1 MSLPDTHELEAL
13 LRTFRRQVALATGVR
28 IALIVLL
35 GAGLLWSMQLPQESG
50 RRAILAVLGIGLML
64 VLLAAVGTLR
74 LTRDVQAGN
83 MLMSRG
89 RPEEAA
95 VWLRRALR
103 RFSFSTQG
111 KFIAAQQMGMVLLRQ
126 DAYSQV
132 VRLCR
137 EMLKHRLTRWRS
149 VWFAVR
155 LMLADSLLMLHREAE
170 AYDALQPVFSA
181 PMSLLER
188 MRILP
193 VQLRYELASDNTAA
207 AVSDLEEKTR
217 IAELLDAPRAALVH
231 ALLAEACDRE
241 SMPEARDYFLQR
253 AWLYHDLNKL
263 ARRYDLLAPVAA
275 KSKPGNLDRLKET
288 AAVDQN
294 PEGKPAEPLD
304 TEPASGEIPSPEA

>member
-1 MSLPDTHELEAL
+1 MNLPDTQELDAL
-13 LRTFRRQVALATGVR
+13 LRTFRRQVALATSVR

-35 GAGLLWSMQLPQESG
+35 GIGLFWSMQLPQETG
-50 RRAILAVLGIGLML
+50 RRMTLAVLGLGLLMV
-64 VLLAAVGTLR
+64 VLATVGTLR

-83 MLMSRG
+83 MMMSRG

-95 VWLRRALR
+95 IWLRRALS
-103 RFSFSTQG
+103 RFTISTQG

-126 DAYSQV
+126 DAYTQV
-132 VRLCR
+132 VSLCR
-137 EMLKHRLTRWRS
+137 EMLRHRLSRWRS

-155 LMLADSLLMLHREAE
+155 VMLADSLLMLHRESE
-170 AYDALQPVFSA
+170 AYEALRPVFIA

-193 VQLRYELASDNTAA
+193 VQLRYELASNNTASS
-207 AVSDLEEKTR
+207 VQDLEKKTQ

-253 AWLYHDLNKL
+253 AWLYHDLNRL
-263 ARRYDLLAPVAA
+263 ARRYDLLAPLAA
-275 KSKPGNLDRLKET
+275 KSMPGDLNRLKET
-288 AAVDQN
+288 AASDLN
-294 PEGKPAEPLD
+294 PTGE
-304 TEPASGEIPSPEA
+304 ASSQEDGTVSGGC